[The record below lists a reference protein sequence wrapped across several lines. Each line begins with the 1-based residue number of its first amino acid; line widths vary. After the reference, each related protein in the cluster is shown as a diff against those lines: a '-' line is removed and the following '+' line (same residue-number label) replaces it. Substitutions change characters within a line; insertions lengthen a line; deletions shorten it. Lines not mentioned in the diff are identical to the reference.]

1 MAPRKPQTEKR
12 AKGLIGLK
20 KGKKVA
26 GAPYSVGNYKGKT
39 LNLKK
44 KQLTAAARKAAAVR
58 GGRKVNISNTKYD
71 SSTKKVLGPK
81 GNPLTGKVDLGGGN
95 IAVYKNGVRVRAAVA
110 KKATSK
116 KVGTSSGS
124 SGTSSSASGT
134 NSTTGASGSTG
145 TTGTTKALTPRQQ
158 AAALRGEK
166 AAART
171 GKTFASGRPGYS
183 AQTASTIRGTGLAPS
198 RPQRIQE
205 GSRKTVMVNGK
216 KMQMV
221 YRSGRWVRAY

>member
-1 MAPRKPQTEKR
+1 MAPRKPQTEEK

-26 GAPYSVGNYKGKT
+26 GAAYSVGNYKGKT

-95 IAVYKNGVRVRAAVA
+95 IAIYKNGVRVRA
-110 KKATSK
+110 KTPPTTSK
-116 KVGTSSGS
+116 GRGGGGGATKVTPPPKTGKKT
-124 SGTSSSASGT
+124 ASGPLIEAGVRRNYT
-134 NSTTGASGSTG
+134 HNAAMANKAGSEGYGMANTSK
-145 TTGTTKALTPRQQ
+145 TKRGYWATPSERTRRDRAQ
-158 AAALRGEK
+158 AAAKRNASK
-166 AAART
+166 P
-171 GKTFASGRPGYS
+171 KTASGKSVPM
-183 AQTASTIRGTGLAPS
+183 
-198 RPQRIQE
+198 RIVKNKD
-205 GSRKTVMVNGK
+205 GS
-216 KMQMV
+216 
-221 YRSGRWVRAY
+221 YRWVKAG